1 METPQTVYDGAPP
14 ADEKPADDKP
24 TGEVDSDVT
33 DDTKS
38 DTTDVVDDKTGSDD
52 TKTDDTEKKDD
63 APPASTDGTTV
74 PLAALQE
81 QRDKRQSA
89 ERERDDLKSKLD
101 ATTKPAETT
110 SVFDDEAKFRDELK
124 SDFDAQLNNQ
134 RYNQS
139 QYFVGREI
147 GEDVLATK
155 TETFKVLA
163 AANPALNQQIAN
175 SMSPYHEMVKIVDQH
190 GELDKMKDLD
200 KYKAGIRAELL
211 AEIKADSEKGETDK
225 AKLRDSIPE
234 SLAGDSSVGKRTSS
248 EGFTQ
253 KTAEEV
259 YN

>member
-14 ADEKPADDKP
+14 ADEKPADDTKP
-24 TGEVDSDVT
+24 TGDESSDVT
-33 DDTKS
+33 DETKS
-38 DTTDVVDDKTGSDD
+38 DTTDVVDEKS
-52 TKTDDTEKKDD
+52 DDTEKKDD

-139 QYFVGREI
+139 QFFVGREI
-147 GEDVLATK
+147 GEEALAAK
-155 TETFKVLA
+155 TETFKTLA

-200 KYKAGIRAELL
+200 AYKAKIRAELK
-211 AEIKADSEKGETDK
+211 AEMEADTEKGETDK

-234 SLAGDSSVGKRTSS
+234 TLAGESSVGKRSSS

-253 KTAEEV
+253 KPAEEV